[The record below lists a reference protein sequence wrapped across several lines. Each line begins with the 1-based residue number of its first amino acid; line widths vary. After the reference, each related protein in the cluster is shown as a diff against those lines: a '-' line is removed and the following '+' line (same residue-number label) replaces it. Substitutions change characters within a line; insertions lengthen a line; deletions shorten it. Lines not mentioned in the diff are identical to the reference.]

1 MGDSSRRRS
10 SELDF
15 VAPSNELAQDEF
27 ERWKGSPI
35 FRWGANGSILRCSPR
50 RVPIYGGGQSV
61 PRLKCL
67 PGEPRLERT
76 KELVPDDSQVA
87 SFPGPLKTKGRKKD
101 VLAWLSSM
109 VESLELQAQDIGQY
123 SSGHDHLRAQEKT
136 LLWKGVR
143 AFVEH
148 DGRLSGNASVEDAT
162 RQILATSPNEVQSPP
177 EIHPT
182 SAPAEPQPDR
192 QAVVQQLKQHL
203 LKGERERAVW
213 IAVDNRLWSHA
224 MLISSTLSS
233 RDVWKQ
239 VVQEFVRKD
248 VRSAD
253 HPNHSLAALYEVFAG
268 DWEDSIDQLVPV
280 SARSGFQMV
289 STADRASQPRDA
301 MDGLNKWRETV
312 SLILNNRSA
321 DDEKALL
328 AMGKL
333 LASYGR
339 IEAAHICYLFARSVV
354 QFSGPDDA
362 NTHFALLGFDHA
374 SADTVVPLDAIL
386 LTEVYEFGLMLASP
400 AASAATPHLQ
410 AYKLRHA
417 YALAELGSQAEAISY
432 CDTIASSISSKT
444 RISPYYHAALLAQL
458 DDLQKRLSQSPKDT
472 AASTWAKAKPSIG
485 KVSKW
490 FDNFVAGD
498 DDATSNASGYPSDSE
513 GPFTRNLG
521 GTPSISRSASTT
533 DFFGAEFNKHQSAPI
548 PVGGNSR
555 YAPAAAG
562 YAPRASLEADSAGP
576 MSSYSSSPETRHFA
590 YSPRVSMDNASQGYG
605 SPPSTSY
612 SFQRQPSGLSNQ
624 QTYQPENQPS
634 PPPSDQGSS
643 VPDFEEQT
651 PVAAYPQAP
660 QQQQQQPKTN
670 GYAPRAGGYAPP
682 AFGGYEQSPVMS
694 DSPASY
700 NSPPASYQ
708 PSTSSYD
715 PSAGGYNSNAGGCD
729 PSAGG
734 GYAPPSYEPS
744 APGPPSSG
752 EAPKPRKKMFT
763 DEDDD
768 EIMARAAAYNPSHQT
783 STSTSTITPATAG
796 DRAAKDAAADAAFRA
811 AAEADAAKADA
822 EKSKRSSSGWFKM
835 PSLNPFGGRKQDPNM
850 PHVHKA
856 HMGEEN
862 SFYYDE
868 VAKKWVNKKG
878 GASADAGATG
888 GSRGTPP
895 PPRAGPPPMGNRAVS
910 GPPMSGSRPPMGTP
924 PNATPPVPPIPAGL
938 QGSGP
943 PSRMGTPGSTGS
955 EGAPQP
961 TGLGLQAP
969 AGIEGGPTSAPG
981 GAGLGPPSRPG
992 TSLSQ
997 ISNASSIDDLMG
1009 AAAPRQGGKGGTV
1022 KKGKKGGN
1030 RYVDVMA
1037 K

>member
-1 MGDSSRRRS
+1 MGDGSRRRR

-15 VAPSNELAQDEF
+15 VAPSNEVAQDEL

-35 FRWGANGSILRCSPR
+35 FRWGANGSILRCSPKR
-50 RVPIYGGGQSV
+50 IPIYGGGQSV
-61 PRLKCL
+61 PRLRCL
-67 PGEPRLERT
+67 PGEPRVERARDI
-76 KELVPDDSQVA
+76 VADDARVV
-87 SFPGPLKTKGRKKD
+87 SFPGPLKSKAKKKD
-101 VLAWLSSM
+101 VLAWLSGM
-109 VESLELQAQDIGQY
+109 VESLDQEAQNVGHFL
-123 SSGHDHLRAQEKT
+123 SGHDYLRAQEKV
-136 LLWKGVR
+136 LLWRCVR
-143 AFVEH
+143 AFIEF
-148 DGRLSGNASVEDAT
+148 DGHLSGSPIVEDAI
-162 RQILATSPNEVQSPP
+162 RQILSPSANDDPAATEIPP
-177 EIHPT
+177 S
-182 SAPAEPQPDR
+182 SAPAEPQSDR
-192 QAVVQQLKQHL
+192 PAVVQQLKQHL
-203 LKGERERAVW
+203 MKGDREKAVW
-213 IAVDNRLWSHA
+213 VAVDNRLWSHA

-253 HPNHSLAALYEVFAG
+253 HPNQSLAALYEVFAG

-301 MDGLNKWRETV
+301 MDGLNKWRETI

-339 IEAAHICYLFARSVV
+339 VEAAHICYLFARSVV
-354 QFSGPDDA
+354 QFSGADDT

-386 LTEVYEFGLMLASP
+386 LTEAYEFGLMLASP
-400 AASAATPHLQ
+400 ATSAATPHLQ

-417 YALAELGSQAEAISY
+417 YALAELGIQAEAMSY

-444 RISPYYHAALLAQL
+444 KISPYYHAALLAQL

-498 DDATSNASGYPSDSE
+498 DDAASNASGYPSDSE
-513 GPFTRNLG
+513 GPFVRNLG
-521 GTPSISRSASTT
+521 GTPSISRSASTN
-533 DFFGAEFNKHQSAPI
+533 DFFGADFNKPQSAPI

-555 YAPAAAG
+555 YAPAAQTSH
-562 YAPRASLEADSAGP
+562 APRASLEADNAGP

-590 YSPRVSMDNASQGYG
+590 FSPRMSMDNASQGYG
-605 SPPSTSY
+605 SPPGTSY

-624 QTYQPENQPS
+624 QTYHSEQQPS

-643 VPDFEEQT
+643 VQGFEEQT
-651 PVAAYPQAP
+651 PVAPHP
-660 QQQQQQPKTN
+660 GPHQQQQQPRTN
-670 GYAPRAGGYAPP
+670 GYAPSGGGYAPP
-682 AFGGYEQSPVMS
+682 AFGGYEP
-694 DSPASY
+694 SPAVSHPSASSY
-700 NSPPASYQ
+700 DSPPASYQ
-708 PSTSSYD
+708 PPTSSYD
-715 PSAGGYNSNAGGCD
+715 PNAGSYD

-734 GYAPPSYEPS
+734 GYAPSSYEPS
-744 APGPPSSG
+744 IPGAPSPVD
-752 EAPKPRKKMFT
+752 APKPREKMFT

-768 EIMARAAAYNPSHQT
+768 EIMARAARYNPSHQT
-783 STSTSTITPATAG
+783 SASNSTITPANAN
-796 DRAAKDAAADAAFRA
+796 DRTAKDAAADAAFRA
-811 AAEADAAKADA
+811 AAEADAAKAEA
-822 EKSKRSSSGWFKM
+822 EKGQKHNSSGWFKM
-835 PSLNPFGGRKQDPNM
+835 PNLNPFGGRKQDPNM
-850 PHVHKA
+850 PQVHKA

-878 GASADAGATG
+878 GASADTGAAGGA
-888 GSRGTPP
+888 RGTPP
-895 PPRAGPPPMGNRAVS
+895 PPKAGPPPMGSRAVS
-910 GPPMSGSRPPMGTP
+910 GPPMSGSRPPIGTSPSGTP
-924 PNATPPVPPIPAGL
+924 PGPPIPAGL

-955 EGAPQP
+955 EAAQQP

-969 AGIEGGPTSAPG
+969 PASEGGPTSAPG
-981 GAGLGPPSRPG
+981 GAGLAPPSRPG

-997 ISNASSIDDLMG
+997 VSNASSIDDLMG